1 MPNDVG
7 TASQRFSD
15 CQNNARTSSPTSGM
29 ASQPETKT
37 RFIERNAIGITLTG
51 GMASH
56 SKMETAFARRNI
68 VGVVSTGGMASQP
81 EMASQVASF
90 PLLSSLV
97 TWVCNPS
104 GGLEVDGSQ
113 HLSKGLDGMAHRVEE
128 TAISRF
134 RQRKDMESF
143 SSVF

>member
-7 TASQRFSD
+7 MASQHFSN
-15 CQNNARTSSPTSGM
+15 CQNGARTSSLTSGM

-37 RFIERNAIGITLTG
+37 TFIERNTMGITPTG

-56 SKMETAFARRNI
+56 SEMETAFARSNV
-68 VGVVSTGGMASQP
+68 VGVVPTGGMASQP

-113 HLSKGLDGMAHRVEE
+113 HLSKGLDGVAPRVEE